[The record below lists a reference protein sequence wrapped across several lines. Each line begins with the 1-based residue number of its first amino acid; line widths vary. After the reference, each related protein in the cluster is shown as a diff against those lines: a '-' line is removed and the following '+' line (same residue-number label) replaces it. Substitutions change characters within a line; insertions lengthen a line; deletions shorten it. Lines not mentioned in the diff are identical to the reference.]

1 MKKEEYRKAFA
12 KDSKNWCFN
21 FAPGRIEFLGNHL
34 DYNGGDVLGMAVN
47 AGIYCL
53 GIPHSEKQA
62 LGISEEKNQF
72 SLFSESFEDAQ
83 LISCL
88 DDIEHQ
94 SGKFA
99 WTNYCLGVLKELQE
113 RDLAPSQGFRLIFT
127 TDLPTSV
134 GLSSSAALELAS
146 ALTLLQLAEKSLPT
160 KELASLCRAAENQFV
175 GLPCGIL
182 DQGTSAF
189 GKKDHLVHIDCDKE
203 IFSNLPIPSDTQVWI
218 FNTGIKHDLVD
229 SLYSTRHQECQD
241 ALKMGRKK
249 YPEKQKL
256 ADFRLD
262 EIELSGLPEN
272 LKKRALH
279 VCNEQAR
286 VNQFKEGLASN
297 LSAEKLG
304 KLLAKSHQSS
314 SQNFENSCKE
324 LDFLA
329 EKLNQLPGVLGARLT
344 GGGFGGA
351 VMAWTR
357 STFNEKDA
365 NGISNKYKE
374 EFDKDIEYHHFLPSD
389 GARKEDLL
397 RKSPS

>member
-1 MKKEEYRKAFA
+1 MKKEDYLKAFA
-12 KDSKNWCFN
+12 SDSKNWSFN

-53 GIPHSEKQA
+53 GIPHFEKQS
-62 LGISEEKNQF
+62 LGISEEENQF
-72 SLFSESFEDAQ
+72 SLFSESFENAQ
-83 LISCL
+83 LSSFL
-88 DDIEHQ
+88 GNIERQ

-99 WTNYCLGVLKELQE
+99 WTNYCLGVIKELQE
-113 RDLAPSQGFRLIFT
+113 RDLAPCEGFRLIFT
-127 TDLPTSV
+127 SDLPTSV

-146 ALTLLQLAEKSLPT
+146 ALTLLQLAGKSLPT
-160 KELASLCRAAENQFV
+160 FELASLCRAAENKFV

-229 SLYSTRHQECQD
+229 SLYSTRHQECLD
-241 ALKMGRKK
+241 ALKVGKKK
-249 YPEKQKL
+249 YPEKNKL
-256 ADFRLD
+256 TDLTLD
-262 EIELSGLPEN
+262 EIELLGLPDN
-272 LKKRALH
+272 LKKRATH

-297 LSAEKLG
+297 LSAEDLG
-304 KLLAKSHQSS
+304 KLLVKSHESS
-314 SQNFENSCKE
+314 SKYFENSCKE

-329 EKLNQLPGVLGARLT
+329 ENLNQLPGVLGARLT

-365 NGISNKYKE
+365 NRITSKYKE
-374 EFDKDIEYHHFLPSD
+374 EFDKDIEHHHFLPSD
-389 GARKEDLL
+389 GARKEELL
-397 RKSPS
+397 KK